1 MAAHLVDDVLAH
13 AGKDTLSPQGDN
25 RGAAR
30 ALRTLMPVPIGADKR
45 IAMLVKVIAA
55 ILVLFGAYQCW
66 ESREVPQPPGILAP
80 HQPIQKDIANPEP
93 FDFKG
98 YRITPLAA
106 FEIEARVLSR
116 ERYRRGREADLS
128 PIDLALGWG
137 PMSAQ
142 QVLDQLD
149 ISQSHRYYRWQTD
162 HLPLPAHV
170 IARHSANMHI
180 IPAGDPIE
188 DELMKIRKGHIV
200 RLGGYLVQATAP
212 DGWRW
217 RSSLSRKDT
226 GGGACEI
233 VLVNRIAVL

>member
-1 MAAHLVDDVLAH
+1 MRPPP
-13 AGKDTLSPQGDN
+13 S
-25 RGAAR
+25 
-30 ALRTLMPVPIGADKR
+30 LMPISIGADKQTE
-45 IAMLVKVIAA
+45 MLLKVIAGI
-55 ILVLFGAYQCW
+55 ILLFGAYQCW
-66 ESREVPQPPGILAP
+66 DSREVPQPPGILAP
-80 HQPIQKDIANPEP
+80 NQPIQQEISNPEP
-93 FDFKG
+93 FEFKG
-98 YRITPLAA
+98 YRVTPLAS

-149 ISQSHRYYRWQTD
+149 ISQSNRYYRWRTD
-162 HLPLPAHV
+162 RLPLPPPV
-170 IARHSANMHI
+170 IASHSANMHI
-180 IPAGDPIE
+180 IPAGDSIE

-200 RLGGYLVQATAP
+200 RLGGYLIQATAA

-217 RSSLSRKDT
+217 RSSLTRSDT
-226 GGGACEI
+226 GGGACEV

>member
-1 MAAHLVDDVLAH
+1 M
-13 AGKDTLSPQGDN
+13 
-25 RGAAR
+25 RI
-30 ALRTLMPVPIGADKR
+30 PILADKQSL
-45 IAMLVKVIAA
+45 MLVKVIAG

-66 ESREVPQPPGILAP
+66 DRREVPQPPGILAP
-80 HQPIQKDIANPEP
+80 NQPIQQNIEDPQSFE
-93 FDFKG
+93 FKG
-98 YRITPLAA
+98 FRVTPLAT

-142 QVLDQLD
+142 EILDQLE
-149 ISQSHRYYRWQTD
+149 ISQSNRYYRWQTD
-162 HLPLPAHV
+162 RLPLPASV
-170 IARHSANMHI
+170 IASHSANMHI
-180 IPAGDPIE
+180 IPAADVIE
-188 DELMKIRKGHIV
+188 DELMKVRKGHIV
-200 RLGGYLVQATAP
+200 RLGGYLIQATSP

-217 RSSLSRKDT
+217 RSSLTRKDT